1 MNNKIKALLII
12 GVLALVALTSS
23 CKSDN
28 KAPKGD
34 QTAETYQGKPG
45 TFTIRFSV
53 PSGDPVKYN
62 LRMTQDAREYSIDKV
77 TLYIFDQE
85 NKLVADPIAISNPQ
99 LTADPNDPTAMIY
112 TYTSTDNSIPK
123 GLVTIYGI
131 ANEELTPQL
140 HKGDNV
146 SQLKD
151 KLAKKEQKANESS
164 KDVVNGDGKAGST
177 DKIPMVGVKSDV
189 NLFRQEVTLPLERIV
204 ARIDIKNNVA
214 DNLLEIT
221 EVSLHNANSKSL
233 LVDDKTSNVAT
244 GSTKVNGVKPFLFAA
259 GAEQKEHNKVFY
271 LYEGNQTSEAEATY
285 VLIKAKF
292 RGQEKEYKVP
302 FYDKKHSKGIDI
314 VRNTLY
320 RIVLGTDHT
329 NDNLTFQLEV
339 ADWDGYVNTVV
350 NWDAFSVAFDNTSS
364 NGFTYDAKKHELTAP
379 KTAASVTFT
388 TSCALQNET
397 PTFTATVEGTH
408 PWLTASVERDGKIKI
423 KVEAAGDAPRKGIVT
438 VKCSTDP
445 QFEYKILVKQEK
457 KDN

>member
-34 QTAETYQGKPG
+34 QLAETYQGKPG

-77 TLYIFDQE
+77 TLYIFE
-85 NKLVADPIAISNPQ
+85 NDKLALDPISISNPS
-99 LTADPNDPTAMIY
+99 LMADPNDPTAMIY

-214 DNLLEIT
+214 DNLLNIT
-221 EVSLHNANSKSL
+221 EVSLHKANSKSL

-244 GSTKVNGVKPFLFAA
+244 GSTKVDGVQPFLFTA
-259 GAEQKEHNKVFY
+259 GAEQKVHNKVFY

-292 RGQEKEYKVP
+292 RGTEKEYKVP
-302 FYDKKHSKGIDI
+302 FYDKKQSKGIDI

-329 NDNLTFQLEV
+329 NDNLTFHLEV

-350 NWDAFSVAFDNTSS
+350 NWDAFSVAFDKASS
-364 NGFTYDAKKHELTAP
+364 NDFTYDAKKHELTAP
-379 KTAASVTFT
+379 KTAASATFT

-408 PWLTASVERDGKIKI
+408 PWLTASVEHDGKIKI
-423 KVEAAGDAPRKGIVT
+423 NVKAAGDAPRGGIVT
-438 VKCSTDP
+438 VKCSTDL
-445 QFEYKILVKQEK
+445 QFEYKILVKQDK

>member
-62 LRMTQDAREYSIDKV
+62 LRMTQDAREFTIDKV
-77 TLYIFDQE
+77 TLYIFE
-85 NKLVADPIAISNPQ
+85 NDKLALNPIVINTPDLQQDAQ
-99 LTADPNDPTAMIY
+99 DPTAMSY
-112 TYTSTDNSIPK
+112 TYTSTDNSIPQ
-123 GLVTIYGI
+123 GLVDIYAV
-131 ANEELTPQL
+131 ANEELTTPL
-140 HKGDNV
+140 VKGDNV
-146 SQLKD
+146 G
-151 KLAKKEQKANESS
+151 KLWELTAKRVQRASESS
-164 KDVVNGDGKAGST
+164 RDVVNGDGTSGST

-259 GAEQKEHNKVFY
+259 GAEQKVHNKVFY

-292 RGQEKEYKVP
+292 RGTEKEYKVP

-350 NWDAFSVAFDNTSS
+350 NWDAFSVAFDNASS
-364 NGFTYDAKKHELTAP
+364 TGFTYDAKKHELKAP
-379 KTAASVTFT
+379 KTAASATFT
-388 TSCALQNET
+388 TSCALQSET

-408 PWLTASVERDGKIKI
+408 PWLTASVEHDGKIKI
-423 KVEAAGDAPRKGIVT
+423 NVKAAGDAPRGGIVT

-445 QFEYKILVKQEK
+445 QFEYKILVKQDK

>member
-62 LRMTQDAREYSIDKV
+62 LRMTQDAREFTIDKV
-77 TLYIFDQE
+77 TLYIFE
-85 NKLVADPIAISNPQ
+85 NDKLALNPIVINTPDLQQDAQ
-99 LTADPNDPTAMIY
+99 DPTAMSY
-112 TYTSTDNSIPK
+112 TYTSTDNSIPQ
-123 GLVTIYGI
+123 GLVDIYAV
-131 ANEELTPQL
+131 ANEELTTPL
-140 HKGDNV
+140 VKGDNV
-146 SQLKD
+146 G
-151 KLAKKEQKANESS
+151 KLWELTAKRVQRASESS
-164 KDVVNGDGKAGST
+164 RDVVNGDGTSGST

-214 DNLLEIT
+214 DKLLEIT

-233 LVDDKTSNVAT
+233 LVDVKTSHIAIE
-244 GSTKVNGVKPFLFAA
+244 SPKVNGVTPFLFTA
-259 GAEQKEHNKVFY
+259 GAEQKVHNKVFY

-292 RGQEKEYKVP
+292 RGTEKEYKIP
-302 FYDKKHSKGIDI
+302 FFDKAKNKGIDI

-350 NWDAFSVAFDNTSS
+350 NWDAFSVAFDNASS
-364 NGFTYDAKKHELTAP
+364 NDFTYDAKKHELKAP
-379 KTAASVTFT
+379 KTAATATFT
-388 TSCALQNET
+388 TSCALQSET
-397 PTFTATVEGTH
+397 PTYTATVEGTH
-408 PWLTASVERDGKIKI
+408 PWLTASVEGNGKIKI
-423 KVEAAGDAPRKGIVT
+423 TVQAAGDAPRGGIVT

-445 QFEYKILVKQEK
+445 QFEYKILVKQDK

>member
-62 LRMTQDAREYSIDKV
+62 LRMTQDAREFTIDKV
-77 TLYIFDQE
+77 TLYIFE
-85 NKLVADPIAISNPQ
+85 NDKLALNPIVINTPDLQQDAQ
-99 LTADPNDPTAMIY
+99 DPTAMSY
-112 TYTSTDNSIPK
+112 TYTSTDNSIPQ
-123 GLVTIYGI
+123 GLVDIYAV
-131 ANEELTPQL
+131 ANEELTTPL
-140 HKGDNV
+140 VKGDNV
-146 SQLKD
+146 G
-151 KLAKKEQKANESS
+151 KLWELTAKRVQRASESS
-164 KDVVNGDGKAGST
+164 RDVVNGDGTSGST

-259 GAEQKEHNKVFY
+259 GAEQKVHNKVFY

-292 RGQEKEYKVP
+292 RGTEKEYKVP

-350 NWDAFSVAFDNTSS
+350 NWDAFSVAFDNASS
-364 NGFTYDAKKHELTAP
+364 TGFTYDAKKHELKAP
-379 KTAASVTFT
+379 KTAASATFT
-388 TSCALQNET
+388 TSCALQSET

-408 PWLTASVERDGKIKI
+408 PWLTASVEHDGKIKI
-423 KVEAAGDAPRKGIVT
+423 NVKAAGDAPRGGIVT

>member
-62 LRMTQDAREYSIDKV
+62 LRMTQDAREFTIDKV
-77 TLYIFDQE
+77 TLYIFE
-85 NKLVADPIAISNPQ
+85 NDKLALNPIVINTPDLQQDAQ
-99 LTADPNDPTAMIY
+99 DPTAMSY
-112 TYTSTDNSIPK
+112 TYTSTDNSIPQ
-123 GLVTIYGI
+123 GLVDIYAV
-131 ANEELTPQL
+131 ANEELTTPL
-140 HKGDNV
+140 VKGDNV
-146 SQLKD
+146 G
-151 KLAKKEQKANESS
+151 KLWELTAKRVQRASESS
-164 KDVVNGDGKAGST
+164 RDVVNGDGTSGST

-214 DNLLEIT
+214 DKLLEIT

-233 LVDDKTSNVAT
+233 LVDVKTSHIAIE
-244 GSTKVNGVKPFLFAA
+244 SPKVNGVTPFLFTA
-259 GAEQKEHNKVFY
+259 GAEQKVHNKVFY

-292 RGQEKEYKVP
+292 RGTEKEYKIP
-302 FYDKKHSKGIDI
+302 FFDKAKNKGIDI

-350 NWDAFSVAFDNTSS
+350 NWDAFSVAFDNASS
-364 NGFTYDAKKHELTAP
+364 NDFTYDAKKHELTAP
-379 KTAASVTFT
+379 KTAASATFT
-388 TSCALQNET
+388 TSCALQSET

-408 PWLTASVERDGKIKI
+408 PWLTASVGRDGKIKI
-423 KVEAAGDAPRKGIVT
+423 NVQAAGDAPRKGIVT

>member
-1 MNNKIKALLII
+1 MNNKIKTLLII

-62 LRMTQDAREYSIDKV
+62 LRMTQDAREFTIDKV
-77 TLYIFDQE
+77 TLYIFE
-85 NKLVADPIAISNPQ
+85 NDKLALNPIVINTPDLQQDAQ
-99 LTADPNDPTAMIY
+99 DPTAMSY
-112 TYTSTDNSIPK
+112 TYTSTDNSIPQ
-123 GLVTIYGI
+123 GLVDIYAV
-131 ANEELTPQL
+131 ANEELTTPL
-140 HKGDNV
+140 VKGDNV
-146 SQLKD
+146 G
-151 KLAKKEQKANESS
+151 KLWELTAKRVQRASESS
-164 KDVVNGDGKAGST
+164 RDVVNGDGTSGST

-214 DNLLEIT
+214 DKLLEIT

-233 LVDDKTSNVAT
+233 LVDVKTSHIAIE
-244 GSTKVNGVKPFLFAA
+244 SPKVNGVTPFLFTA
-259 GAEQKEHNKVFY
+259 GAEQKVHNKVFY

-292 RGQEKEYKVP
+292 RGTEKEYKIP
-302 FYDKKHSKGIDI
+302 FFDKAKNKGIDI

-350 NWDAFSVAFDNTSS
+350 NWDAFSVAFDNVSS

-379 KTAASVTFT
+379 KTAASATFT
-388 TSCALQNET
+388 TSCALQSET

-408 PWLTASVERDGKIKI
+408 PWLTASVEHDGKIKI
-423 KVEAAGDAPRKGIVT
+423 NVKAAGDAPRGGIVT

-445 QFEYKILVKQEK
+445 QFEYKILVKQDK

>member
-1 MNNKIKALLII
+1 M
-12 GVLALVALTSS
+12 S
-23 CKSDN
+23 
-28 KAPKGD
+28 
-34 QTAETYQGKPG
+34 
-45 TFTIRFSV
+45 
-53 PSGDPVKYN
+53 
-62 LRMTQDAREYSIDKV
+62 
-77 TLYIFDQE
+77 
-85 NKLVADPIAISNPQ
+85 
-99 LTADPNDPTAMIY
+99 Y
-112 TYTSTDNSIPK
+112 TYTSTDNSIPQ
-123 GLVTIYGI
+123 GLVDIYAV
-131 ANEELTPQL
+131 ANEELTTPL
-140 HKGDNV
+140 VKGDNV
-146 SQLKD
+146 G
-151 KLAKKEQKANESS
+151 KLWELTAKRVQRASESS
-164 KDVVNGDGKAGST
+164 RDVVNGDGTSGST

-214 DNLLEIT
+214 DKLLEIT

-233 LVDDKTSNVAT
+233 LVDVKTSHIAIE
-244 GSTKVNGVKPFLFAA
+244 SPKVNGVTPFLFTA
-259 GAEQKEHNKVFY
+259 GAEQKVHNKVFY

-292 RGQEKEYKVP
+292 RGTEKEYKIP
-302 FYDKKHSKGIDI
+302 FFDKAKNKGIDI

-350 NWDAFSVAFDNTSS
+350 NWDAFSVAFDNASS
-364 NGFTYDAKKHELTAP
+364 NDFTYDAKKHELTAP
-379 KTAASVTFT
+379 KTAASATFT
-388 TSCALQNET
+388 TSCALQSET

-408 PWLTASVERDGKIKI
+408 PWLTASVGRDGKIKI
-423 KVEAAGDAPRKGIVT
+423 NVQAAGDAPRKGIVT